1 MSKDEWILFAIIQTV
16 LLIPVLFFKVKEDD

>member
-1 MSKDEWILFAIIQTV
+1 MSKDEWIIFTVIEAV